1 MQEFQWY
8 VMYTSSR
15 AEKKVADRLQKEE
28 VEVFLPLVEELRQWT
43 DRKKKVQ
50 KALFN
55 GYVFVKTHRNNLWN
69 CLQVPGAVKFV
80 NFSGIPAT
88 IREEDVEIIQ
98 RVVATGVA
106 IETDGSKIAPGEK
119 VKVIGGSLQ
128 DMVGECIEKGNK
140 DYFLIR
146 IPGIYQNMLVTIPR
160 KFLQVI
166 EGAASVQN

>member
-80 NFSGIPAT
+80 NFSGVPAT

-106 IETDGSKIAPGEK
+106 IETDGSEIAPGEK

-166 EGAASVQN
+166 EGAASVQD